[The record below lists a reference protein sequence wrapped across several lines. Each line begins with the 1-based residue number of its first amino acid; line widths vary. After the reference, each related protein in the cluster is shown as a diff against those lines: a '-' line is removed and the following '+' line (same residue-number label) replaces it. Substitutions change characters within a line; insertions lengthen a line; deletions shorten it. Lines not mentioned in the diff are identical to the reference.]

1 MVVVRKDAHLT
12 PSGVNK
18 KDFAMSNLQ
27 SHNINSL
34 GAPMAQTRLAA
45 NDVAAKLQAAE
56 AAIDAAIAAVAS
68 LTAAMPM
75 AAQQANVGM
84 HVGHEALMHA
94 MESCQSLVKS
104 RTNIIRTHKALRVA
118 QADVG
123 LDHVA
128 FLPLCP
134 PHQASLTP
142 AFGPLSAVSA

>member
-1 MVVVRKDAHLT
+1 MNNVQT
-12 PSGVNK
+12 
-18 KDFAMSNLQ
+18 
-27 SHNINSL
+27 L

-56 AAIDAAIAAVAS
+56 AAIDAALAAVAS
-68 LTAAMPM
+68 LTAAIPT

-94 MESCQSLVKS
+94 MESCQALVKS
-104 RTNIIRTHKALRVA
+104 RTNIIRSHKALRIA

-134 PHQASLTP
+134 PDQASLDP
-142 AFGPLSAVSA
+142 QFAPLSVVAA